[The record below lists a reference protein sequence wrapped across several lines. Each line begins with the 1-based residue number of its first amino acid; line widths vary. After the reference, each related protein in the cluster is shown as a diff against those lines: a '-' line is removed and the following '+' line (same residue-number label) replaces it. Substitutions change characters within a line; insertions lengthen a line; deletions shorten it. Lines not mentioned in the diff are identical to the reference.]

1 MLSID
6 ESFSSI
12 KVTIQCKRLRKVERG
27 TYHCKLPD
35 KEPSIEKSNFVLWF
49 QVANKPYIFQ
59 VLLTAQPTVATLVL
73 YTAVCPKPPLG
84 CVYSVAYFKMFS
96 KCFFTYGNA
105 QQAPLDNGQ

>member
-59 VLLTAQPTVATLVL
+59 VLLTAQPTLATLVL
-73 YTAVCPKPPLG
+73 YTAVCPNRH
-84 CVYSVAYFKMFS
+84 SVAFIVWLIS
-96 KCFFTYGNA
+96 KCFQNVSSHMVTHNRH
-105 QQAPLDNGQ
+105 L